1 MIKAIGSAARVEL
14 ERFFDARVFLDLRVK
29 VRADWREDER
39 LLDQLGVQQAIHRKH
54 RGRRAD

>member
-29 VRADWREDER
+29 VRADWREDDR
-39 LLDQLGVQQAIHRKH
+39 MLDQLGVHRTR
-54 RGRRAD
+54 RGH